1 MNIYELLLL
10 GLLPLVF
17 LKFLFEKLRK
27 NKIHLISLGKQSS
40 RKERL
45 SKLINGLKK
54 QGWKFEEKK

>member
-10 GLLPLVF
+10 GLLPLVIF
-17 LKFLFEKLRK
+17 KFLFKKLSK
-27 NKIHLISLGKQSS
+27 NKIHLIFLGKQSS

-45 SKLINGLKK
+45 SNLINGLKK

>member
-10 GLLPLVF
+10 GLLPLVIF
-17 LKFLFEKLRK
+17 KFLLKKLSK
-27 NKIHLISLGKQSS
+27 NKIHFISLGKQFS
-40 RKERL
+40 RKQRL

>member
-10 GLLPLVF
+10 GLLPLVIF
-17 LKFLFEKLRK
+17 KFLFKKLRK
-27 NKIHLISLGKQSS
+27 NKIHLISIGKQSS

-54 QGWKFEEKK
+54 KGWKFEEKK